1 MRTSKK
7 AQLKQLTDKIS
18 NMLLGTD
25 GCNGLPF
32 EVALGAAM
40 DAFSTRSYEMAISKK
55 RKKIDDL
62 SQWLLD
68 NVFFSTSE
76 QPPTLPAPVEG
87 LSYADMAAA
96 WSLATWQCC
105 QCTLGLPKNHV

>member
-7 AQLKQLTDKIS
+7 AQL
-18 NMLLGTD
+18 
-25 GCNGLPF
+25 
-32 EVALGAAM
+32 
-40 DAFSTRSYEMAISKK
+40 
-55 RKKIDDL
+55 L

-96 WSLATWQCC
+96 WSLATWQCTYTSIMC
-105 QCTLGLPKNHV
+105 DLDEEKKAAAAKSSH